1 MNQVRGFNK
10 VLFGLALITA
20 SCLASYPAAFA
31 AGAFSITYFEAPWA
45 DPAGSGTKAF
55 GINNSREI
63 VGSYYD
69 GSNSVHGF
77 LRDAGGT
84 FSQIE
89 VPGATQTWAETINN
103 SGKIVG
109 GYQDALGDQK
119 GFIYD
124 RATGLYQTYVAPD
137 PATYL
142 TFIDYMNDNG
152 DFSGHF
158 MKTGD
163 PYWRG
168 FSVRSGVF
176 ADGSIL
182 GTNTGYD
189 YYETDFDTITN
200 NNLMAGHFND
210 GMTQGFFSGDNGATF
225 NYFDIGGYFD
235 TELERI
241 NGKREGVG
249 YLTDTS
255 NAANAVYF
263 KDVSVGSPEYLLLF
277 DPATSPWLDS
287 FAEGIN
293 EDGILVGYAGDGS
306 RHTSF
311 IATPSAVPEPS
322 TILLTGA
329 GIAALGF
336 LARRRNRNSR

>member
-1 MNQVRGFNK
+1 MNRVGWLRK
-10 VLFGLALITA
+10 SLVLMLVTA
-20 SCLASYPAAFA
+20 GCLGSFPAFA
-31 AGAFSITYFEAPWA
+31 AGPFNITYFDAPWA

-55 GINNSREI
+55 GINNSREV

-69 GSNSVHGF
+69 GDNRVHGF
-77 LRDAGGT
+77 LRDVGGIY
-84 FSQIE
+84 SQIN
-89 VPGATQTWAETINN
+89 VPGANQTWAETINN

-109 GYQDALGDQK
+109 GYEDQAGSQR

-124 RATGLYQTYVAPD
+124 RVTASYQTYDAPSLG
-137 PATYL
+137 TYL

-158 MKTGD
+158 MKSGD

-176 ADGSIL
+176 SEMSIM
-182 GTNTGYD
+182 GTNLGYD
-189 YYETDFDTITN
+189 YYETDFDTLTN

-210 GMTQGFFSGDNGATF
+210 GMTQGFFSSDNGATF

-241 NGKREGVG
+241 NGKKEGVG
-249 YLTDTS
+249 YLTDTN

-263 KDVSVGSPEYLLLF
+263 KDVSVGSPEYFLLF
-277 DPATSPWLDS
+277 GLNNSGWLDS

-293 EDGILVGYAGDGS
+293 EDGVLAGYAGDGI
-306 RHTSF
+306 RHRSF
-311 IATPSAVPEPS
+311 IAEPSNAVPEPS
-322 TILLTGA
+322 TFLLTGA

-336 LARRRNRNSR
+336 FVRRRSRNSR